1 MTSVLQRAYCRIFQA
16 GMKLANYFVG
26 YRTPETLEGPGCVRG
41 IPRILK
47 EKGIDKVLVV
57 TGNNLRR
64 HGVPDGLFEALDT
77 VGVGYAVFSDYEPN
91 PTVDNV
97 EAGLEIYQSEG
108 CRGIVAL
115 GGGSPMD
122 CAKAIGARAVR
133 PDKSVT
139 ELQGLLKVGKKIPF
153 FIAVP
158 TTSGTGSETTVAA
171 VITDPKTHHKASIN
185 DPALMP
191 DVAVLDP
198 ELTAALPPFT
208 TAITG
213 MDALC
218 HAVEAYTNHT
228 YNTKLEDRMALDAV
242 KLIYENLERAF
253 KDGRD
258 MVARQNMQKAAFYAG
273 RAFTRGCVG
282 YVHAVGHTLGGLY
295 GMPHGQAMAML
306 LPKVMK
312 QFGPAAYDRLADLA
326 AVCGMDGTGVHE
338 MADNFIYWIEQMNTV
353 MGIPEKIDLIKDEDL
368 DRMIDWAMAEGNP
381 LYPVPEIWG
390 RDDFRKLIDSVRA

>member
-1 MTSVLQRAYCRIFQA
+1 MTGAFFSAYCRTFQA

-26 YRTPETLEGPGCVRG
+26 YRTPELIEGSGAVSR
-41 IPRILK
+41 IPDVLSGHGVSK
-47 EKGIDKVLVV
+47 ALVV

-64 HGVPDGLFEALDT
+64 HGVPDGLFAALGEA
-77 VGVGYAVFSDYEPN
+77 GIAYAVFSDYEPN

-97 EAGLEIYQSEG
+97 EAGLSVYQSEG
-108 CRGIVAL
+108 CRAIIAL

-122 CAKAIGARAVR
+122 CAKAIGARVVR
-133 PDKSVT
+133 PEKSVT
-139 ELQGLLKVGKKIPF
+139 ELQGLMKVGKKTPL

-158 TTSGTGSETTVAA
+158 TTSGTGSETTLAA
-171 VITDPKTHHKASIN
+171 VITDPKTHRKASIN
-185 DPALMP
+185 DPNLMP
-191 DVAVLDP
+191 DYAVLDP
-198 ELTAALPPFT
+198 ELTAPLPPFT

-228 YNTKLEDRMALDAV
+228 YNTRLENRMALEAV
-242 KLIYENLERAF
+242 ELIYGNLGRAYR
-253 KDGRD
+253 DGSD
-258 MVARQNMQKAAFYAG
+258 MVARQNMQRAAFCAG

-312 QFGPAAYDRLADLA
+312 QFGPAAYERLADLA
-326 AVCGMDGTGVHE
+326 DVCGMDGTGIHE
-338 MADNFIYWIEQMNTV
+338 KADNFIFWIEAMNSS
-353 MGIPEKIDLIKDEDL
+353 MGIPAKTDLIKDEDV
-368 DRMIDWAMAEGNP
+368 DQMISWAMKEANP

-390 RDDFRKLIDSVRA
+390 RKDFARLIESVRE